1 MNYRRNLKTG
11 ESISILGYGCMRFP
25 TKMGQ
30 IDVDPAVEMVKCAI
44 LNGVNY
50 LDTAYPYHGFK
61 SESFLGDHILN
72 QDFAKGVKVATK
84 MPVYLVKK
92 RDDLYKFFNKQ
103 YAKLKVERIDYY
115 LLHALNRSS
124 YEEMQQLGIHEF
136 LDEIKQEG
144 KIKNIGFSFHGKLD
158 GFKYIIDSYDWDFC
172 QIQLNIVDENFQAGL
187 AGLNYAYEKGV
198 SIIIMEPLRGGS
210 LVNNLPLSA
219 QKLYESY
226 PKQYNNVEWALKYLF
241 NNPKVMCVLSGMST
255 LEQVQENVKIAS
267 QSDVGCLDNDDIA
280 LLQAVK
286 KTYESELEVSCTACG
301 YCVDCPVQINIPYA
315 FQTLNTYKLFKS
327 RGEKA
332 LYAKTV
338 GYNSDVARW
347 TTTCIDCGKC
357 ELHCPQDIEIRKEFK
372 KVQRYVETKPLRYT
386 TSILRMMMGKN
397 K

>member
-1 MNYRRNLKTG
+1 MNYRKNLKNN

-30 IDVDPAVEMVKCAI
+30 IDVEPSVEMIKYAI
-44 LNGVNY
+44 MNGVNY

-61 SESFLGDHILN
+61 SESFLGEYILN
-72 QDFAKGVKVATK
+72 QDFAKDVNIATK

-92 RDDLYKFFNKQ
+92 REDLYKFFNKQ
-103 YAKLKVERIDYY
+103 YTKLKVDCIDYY
-115 LLHALNRSS
+115 LLHALNKSS
-124 YEEMQQLGIHEF
+124 YEDMQKLDIHGF
-136 LDEIKQEG
+136 LEELKREG
-144 KIKNIGFSFHGKLD
+144 KIRNIGFSFHGKLD

-187 AGLNYAYEKGV
+187 EGLEYAYNKGI

-210 LVNNLPLSA
+210 LVSNLPISA
-219 QKLYESY
+219 QKLYEDY
-226 PKQYNNVEWALKYLF
+226 KKDYNSVEWALKYLF
-241 NNPKVMCVLSGMST
+241 NNPKIMCVLSGMST
-255 LEQVQENVKIAS
+255 LEQVIENVNIAS
-267 QSDVGCLDNDDIA
+267 HSDVGCLDSDDLD
-280 LLQAVK
+280 LLKNVK
-286 KTYESELEVSCTACG
+286 KTYVSELEVSCTACG
-301 YCVDCPVQINIPYA
+301 YCMDCPVQINIPFA

-327 RGEKA
+327 NGEKA

-357 ELHCPQDIEIRKEFK
+357 EKHCPQDILIRKEFK
-372 KVQRYVETKPLRYT
+372 KVQKYVETKPLRYT